1 MGKITAL
8 NAQARNPERVNV
20 YIDGEFAF
28 GLAYVAAAKLRIDQ
42 ELSQPEIDALQRQD
56 TFEKA
61 KDSAYRLI
69 SLRPRSIAEIQ
80 QNLNRKG
87 YDAEVIV
94 QVIAALSELE
104 LLDDKAFA
112 HYWVEQ
118 RDTFKPRSHMALRQE
133 LQQKGISRN
142 LIDEVLADSDET
154 NAAHQAAEKKARQL
168 THFSEADFKQKLGQF
183 LQRRGFNYDVTRE
196 IVEEMWVRAQSASI
210 LLPENDE
217 SGSQLADDLSD

>member
-80 QNLNRKG
+80 QSLNRKG
-87 YDAEVIV
+87 YDTEVIF
-94 QVIAALSELE
+94 QVIVALSELE

-112 HYWVEQ
+112 KFWVEQ

-142 LIDEVLADSDET
+142 LIDEVLAVSDET
-154 NAAHQAAEKKARQL
+154 NAAKMAAEKKTRQL
-168 THFSEADFKQKLGQF
+168 SHLSEADFKKKLGQF
-183 LQRRGFNYDVTRE
+183 LQRRGFNYDVAKE
-196 IVEEMWVRAQSASI
+196 IVAEMWRQSAEVH
-210 LLPENDE
+210 LAENE
-217 SGSQLADDLSD
+217 TSGNELSDELSD

>member
-28 GLAYVAAAKLRIDQ
+28 GLAYVAAAKLRIAQ

-80 QNLNRKG
+80 QSLNRKG
-87 YDAEVIV
+87 YDAEVIS

-112 HYWVEQ
+112 KFWVEQ

-142 LIDEVLADSDET
+142 LIDEVLAVSDET
-154 NAAHQAAEKKARQL
+154 NAAKMAAEKKTRQL
-168 THFSEADFKQKLGQF
+168 SHLSEADFKKKLGQF
-183 LQRRGFNYDVTRE
+183 LQRRGFNYDVAKE
-196 IVEEMWVRAQSASI
+196 IVAEMWRQSAEVH
-210 LLPENDE
+210 LAENE
-217 SGSQLADDLSD
+217 TSGNELSDELSD